1 MQPSLYLFADY
12 YVPYF
17 QAKQLPSFNS
27 SVFPKVNFVHFLL
40 NCQISYITNH
50 LSIASTLVP
59 GPMGSALLD
68 TYLSMIAAAGG
79 AAGGGEGGG
88 AAGAMASALQSFG
101 RFGAAAAASA
111 KHHASGN

>member
-1 MQPSLYLFADY
+1 
-12 YVPYF
+12 
-17 QAKQLPSFNS
+17 
-27 SVFPKVNFVHFLL
+27 
-40 NCQISYITNH
+40 
-50 LSIASTLVP
+50 
-59 GPMGSALLD
+59 MGSALLD